1 MNSDD
6 LPWQRIHTEAVPFKT
21 WTMQIYHADARAKIM
36 AADGRVF
43 DLTGRRMMV
52 LAMYGDGVRDDK
64 IELLGRKMYF
74 GLNEYVFGCGGF
86 GKPAEWSEYQLVW
99 TVPNMTPKLRRI
111 VEERLGL

>member
-6 LPWQRIHTEAVPFKT
+6 LPWQCLHTEAVPFKT
-21 WTMQIYHADARAKIM
+21 WTMQIYHAEARANIM

-52 LAMYGDGVRDDK
+52 LCERDGVYDGSRFK
-64 IELLGRKMYF
+64 LLGRKMYF
-74 GLNEYVFGCGGF
+74 GIGMYEIE
-86 GKPAEWSEYQLVW
+86 PPEWSEYQLVW
-99 TVPNMTPKLRRI
+99 TAASMTKKLRLI